1 MAVLLLLLIVSFFAL
16 WLNVWKQSLFL
27 VFKKFKYGVF
37 YGMCYVYSLVIFK
50 RATGIVCY
58 YGVGCLELFG
68 GSFVVVVME
77 KLGNTGVLILIMLLG
92 IWRHSITLLGCVL
105 KWPWSKLM
113 GRLVVQIFHHRTNF
127 LWRLMRVLM

>member
-1 MAVLLLLLIVSFFAL
+1 M
-16 WLNVWKQSLFL
+16 WKQSLFL

-37 YGMCYVYSLVIFK
+37 YGMCYVYSLIIFK

-77 KLGNTGVLILIMLLG
+77 KLGNTGVLIDYVVRYLETFNYSSRL
-92 IWRHSITLLGCVL
+92 C
-105 KWPWSKLM
+105 SKVAM
-113 GRLVVQIFHHRTNF
+113 VETHGSTSSSNISSQNQFSVEVDACFDVKKNTIRL
-127 LWRLMRVLM
+127 W